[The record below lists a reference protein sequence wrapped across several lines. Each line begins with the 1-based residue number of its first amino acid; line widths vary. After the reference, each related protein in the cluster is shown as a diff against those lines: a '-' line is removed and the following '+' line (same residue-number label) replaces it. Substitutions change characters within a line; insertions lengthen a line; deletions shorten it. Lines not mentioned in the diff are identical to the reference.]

1 MKLTIYIVDDEPMA
15 IQNLKMLL
23 EGTTLDLEVIGTAS
37 NGVKAIPEITKLN
50 PDFVFVDIC
59 MPVMDGLEMSEQ
71 ILKNNPS
78 QKIFMLTAYRDFEYA
93 KKSISIGVA
102 DYILKN
108 DLSEAGLEELITRNV
123 AELDL
128 DKRKRHSI
136 LETNLRN
143 FFLSDVSLGIG
154 GDWFY
159 PDKPLQRYILF
170 YVVKKPEIQLGR
182 SERRIGGVLDC
193 YRLEKEF
200 EQQDI
205 VCRAFFEMFRNE
217 YCGIFF
223 AQQNTSDLEF
233 RCKEIAEK
241 MMHII
246 DKKIPGLICL
256 VSSTVNQFAQLQTMY
271 NRLRGKVEYLYTG
284 KEKVYMARELSFV
297 EEKEQSREW
306 EKNRTLWET
315 QLREGREEEAESL
328 LRNVLQ
334 SMEST
339 LGIWEYTSEI
349 QGMLRVLSELIRD
362 KKLDPNLLQLAPVY
376 SDTEKLI
383 QDVAECQNQYLSKL
397 RMRIENQYSRQIILA
412 QEYIWK
418 NYRQD
423 ISVADIAEAAGV
435 SEGHLRRCFK
445 KEMNENVINYLTDF
459 RIQQAKKRM
468 ENGRES
474 LDIIWNE
481 TGFTSAQYFSYV
493 FKKTEG
499 ITPREY
505 MRLVN
510 EGGKRK

>member
-23 EGTTLDLEVIGTAS
+23 ESTKLDLEVIGTAL

-71 ILKNNPS
+71 ILKENPS

-108 DLSEAGLEELITRNV
+108 DLSEPSLEELITRNV
-123 AELDL
+123 VDLDL

-143 FFLSDVSLGIG
+143 FFLSDVSSEIG
-154 GDWFY
+154 EDWFY
-159 PDKPLQRYILF
+159 PDKPLQRYVLF
-170 YVVKKPEIQLGR
+170 YVVKKPVIQLGR

-193 YRLEKEF
+193 YSLEKQF

-205 VCRAFFEMFRNE
+205 VCRAFFEMFQNE

-223 AQQNTSDLEF
+223 AQQNTNELEF
-233 RCKEIAEK
+233 RCKEIAVK
-241 MMHII
+241 MMSII
-246 DKKIPGLICL
+246 DKMIPGLICL
-256 VSSTVNQFAQLQTMY
+256 VSGSVNQFAQLPTMY
-271 NRLRGKVEYLYTG
+271 NRLRGKVEFLYTQ
-284 KEKVYMARELSFV
+284 KDKVYMAKELFIV
-297 EEKEQSREW
+297 EEREQSHEW
-306 EKNRTLWET
+306 EEYRTLWEKE
-315 QLREGREEEAESL
+315 LREGNEADTEIL
-328 LRNVLQ
+328 LRNVLKGMQ
-334 SMEST
+334 ST
-339 LGIWEYTSEI
+339 LGIWEYTTEI
-349 QGMLRVLSELIRD
+349 QGMLRVLSDLIRD
-362 KKLDPNLLQLAPVY
+362 KKLDPKLSELALIY
-376 SDTEKLI
+376 SDTEKLE
-383 QDVAECQNQYLSKL
+383 QDMVNCQNLYLSEL
-397 RMRIENQYSRQIILA
+397 RRRKEKQYSRHIILA

-423 ISVADIAEAAGV
+423 ISVADIADAAGV

-445 KEMNENVINYLTDF
+445 KEINENVVNYLTDF
-459 RIQQAKKRM
+459 RIQQSKKRM

-474 LDIIWNE
+474 LDIIWSE

-493 FKKTEG
+493 FKKNEG

-510 EGGKRK
+510 DGGKRK